1 MSTVCMTREDLV
13 KLVTRLV
20 VERLQKGPSIPI
32 GISNRH
38 IHLCRED
45 MDILFGKGSEL
56 TWKQDMKQPGQYA
69 CQETVII
76 RGPKGEFKKVR
87 VLGPLRPET
96 QVEISMTDSFT
107 LGVRPPIRESGDLKD
122 TPGIEII
129 GPAGSVKKDSGVII
143 ALRHIHMST
152 EDAKMFGVKDRDV
165 VSVVVGDDTR
175 RAILSNVTVRVSDK
189 YALEMHLDIDEGN
202 AVGARNNDPAYISKY

>member
-13 KLVTRLV
+13 KLVTQMV
-20 VERLQKGPSIPI
+20 VERLQSGPSIPI

-38 IHLCRED
+38 IHLSRAD

-69 CQETVII
+69 CEEVVTI
-76 RGPKGEFKKVR
+76 RGPKGEFNKVR

-96 QVEISMTDSFT
+96 QVEISKTDSFV
-107 LGVRPPIRESGDLKD
+107 LGVRAPIRESGDLKD

-129 GPAGSVKKDSGVII
+129 GPAGSVKKEQGVIV
-143 ALRHIHMST
+143 ALRHIHMHPK
-152 EDAKMFGVKDRDV
+152 DALVFGVKDRDV
-165 VSVVVGDDTR
+165 VNIRVGDDTR
-175 RAILSNVTVRVSDK
+175 RATLTNVLVRVSDK
-189 YALEMHLDIDEGN
+189 FALEMHIDIDEGN
-202 AVGARNNDPAYISKY
+202 AVGAQNNDPAYICK

>member
-20 VERLQKGPSIPI
+20 VERLQSGPSIPI

-38 IHLCRED
+38 IHLSRAD

-56 TWKQDMKQPGQYA
+56 TWKQDLKQPGQYA
-69 CQETVII
+69 CQETVIV

-96 QVEISMTDSFT
+96 QLEISKTDSFQ
-107 LGVRPPIRESGDLKD
+107 LGVSTPIRESGDLKG

-129 GPAGSVKKDSGVII
+129 GPAGSVKKDHGVIV

-152 EDAKMFGVKDRDV
+152 ADAKLFGVKDKDV
-165 VSVVVGDDTR
+165 VNVVVGNDTR
-175 RAILSNVTVRVSDK
+175 RATLTNVLVRVSDK
-189 YALEMHLDIDEGN
+189 YALEMHIDIDEGN
-202 AVGARNNDPAYISKY
+202 AVGAQNNDPAYISKY

>member
-20 VERLQKGPSIPI
+20 VERLQSGPSIPI

-38 IHLCRED
+38 IHLSRAD
-45 MDILFGKGSEL
+45 MDVLFGKGSEL
-56 TWKQDMKQPGQYA
+56 TWKQDLKQPGQYA
-69 CQETVII
+69 CQETVIV

-96 QVEISMTDSFT
+96 QLEISKTDSFT
-107 LGVRPPIRESGDLKD
+107 LGVSTPVRESGDLKN

-129 GPAGSVKKDSGVII
+129 GPAGSVKKDQGVIV

-152 EDAKMFGVKDRDV
+152 EDAKKFGVKDKDV
-165 VSVVVGDDTR
+165 VDVIVGNETR
-175 RAILSNVTVRVSDK
+175 KAILTNVLVRVSDK
-189 YALEMHLDIDEGN
+189 FVLEMHLDIDEGN
-202 AVGARNNDPAYISKY
+202 AVGAGNNDPAYIRKY

>member
-20 VERLQKGPSIPI
+20 VERLQSGPSIPI

-38 IHLCRED
+38 IHLSRAD
-45 MDILFGKGSEL
+45 MDVLFGKGSEL
-56 TWKQDMKQPGQYA
+56 TWKQDLKQPGQYA
-69 CQETVII
+69 CQETVIV

-96 QVEISMTDSFT
+96 QLEISKTDSFT
-107 LGVRPPIRESGDLKD
+107 LGVSTPVRESGDLKN

-129 GPAGSVKKDSGVII
+129 GPAGSVKKDQGVIV

-152 EDAKMFGVKDRDV
+152 EDAKKFGVKDKDV
-165 VSVVVGDDTR
+165 VDVVVGNETR
-175 RAILSNVTVRVSDK
+175 KAILTNVLVRVSDK
-189 YALEMHLDIDEGN
+189 FVLEMHLDIDEGN
-202 AVGARNNDPAYISKY
+202 AVGAGNNDPAYIRKY

>member
-20 VERLQKGPSIPI
+20 VERLQSRPSIPI

-38 IHLCRED
+38 IHLSRAD
-45 MDILFGKGSEL
+45 MDVLFGKGSEL
-56 TWKQDMKQPGQYA
+56 TWKQDLKHPGQYA
-69 CQETVII
+69 CQETVIV
-76 RGPKGEFKKVR
+76 RGPKGEFKKGR

-96 QVEISMTDSFT
+96 QLEISKTDSFT
-107 LGVRPPIRESGDLKD
+107 LGVSTPVRESGDLKD

-129 GPAGSVKKDSGVII
+129 GPAGSVKKDHGVIV

-152 EDAKMFGVKDRDV
+152 EDAKKFGVKDKDV
-165 VSVVVGDDTR
+165 VDVIVGNETR
-175 RAILSNVTVRVSDK
+175 KAILTNVLVRVSDK
-189 YALEMHLDIDEGN
+189 FVLEMHLDIDEGN
-202 AVGARNNDPAYISKY
+202 AVGAGNNDPAYIRKY

>member
-20 VERLQKGPSIPI
+20 VERLQSGPSIPI

-38 IHLCRED
+38 IHLSRAD
-45 MDILFGKGSEL
+45 MDVLFGKGSEL
-56 TWKQDMKQPGQYA
+56 TWKQDLKQPGQYA
-69 CQETVII
+69 CQETVIV

-96 QVEISMTDSFT
+96 QLEISKTDSFT
-107 LGVRPPIRESGDLKD
+107 LGVSTPVRESGDLKG

-129 GPAGSVKKDSGVII
+129 GPAGSVKKDQGVIV

-152 EDAKMFGVKDRDV
+152 EDAKKFGVKDKDV
-165 VSVVVGDDTR
+165 VDVIVGNETR
-175 RAILSNVTVRVSDK
+175 KAILTNVLVRVSDK
-189 YALEMHLDIDEGN
+189 FVLEMHLDIDEGN
-202 AVGARNNDPAYISKY
+202 AVGAGNNDPAYIRKY

>member
-107 LGVRPPIRESGDLKD
+107 LGVRAPIRESGDLKD

-129 GPAGSVKKDSGVII
+129 GPAGSVKKDAGVIV

-152 EDAKMFGVKDRDV
+152 EDAKVFGVKDKDV

-175 RAILSNVTVRVSDK
+175 RATLSNVMVRVSDK
-189 YALEMHLDIDEGN
+189 YALEMHIDIDEGN

>member
-20 VERLQKGPSIPI
+20 VERLQSGPSIPI

-38 IHLCRED
+38 IHLSRAD
-45 MDILFGKGSEL
+45 MDVLFGKGSEL
-56 TWKQDMKQPGQYA
+56 TWKQDLKQPGQYA
-69 CQETVII
+69 CQETVIV

-96 QVEISMTDSFT
+96 QLEISKTDSFT
-107 LGVRPPIRESGDLKD
+107 LGVSTPVRESGDLKD

-129 GPAGSVKKDSGVII
+129 GPAGSVKKDHGVIV

-152 EDAKMFGVKDRDV
+152 EDARKFGVKDKDV
-165 VSVVVGDDTR
+165 VDVIVGNDTR
-175 RAILSNVTVRVSDK
+175 RAILTNVLVRVSDK
-189 YALEMHLDIDEGN
+189 FKLEMHLDIDEGN
-202 AVGARNNDPAYISKY
+202 AVGAGNNDPAYIRKY

>member
-20 VERLQKGPSIPI
+20 VERLQSGPSIPI

-38 IHLCRED
+38 IHLSRAD
-45 MDILFGKGSEL
+45 MDVLFGKGSEL
-56 TWKQDMKQPGQYA
+56 TWKQDLKQPGQFA
-69 CQETVII
+69 CQETVIV

-96 QVEISMTDSFT
+96 QLEISKTDSFT
-107 LGVRPPIRESGDLKD
+107 LGVSTPVRESGDLKD

-129 GPAGSVKKDSGVII
+129 GPAGSVKKDHGVIV

-152 EDAKMFGVKDRDV
+152 EDAKKFGVKDKDV
-165 VSVVVGDDTR
+165 VDVIVGNETR
-175 RAILSNVTVRVSDK
+175 KAILTNVLVRVSDK
-189 YALEMHLDIDEGN
+189 FVLEMHLDNDEGN
-202 AVGARNNDPAYISKY
+202 AVGAGNNDPAYIRKY

>member
-189 YALEMHLDIDEGN
+189 FALEMHLDIDEGN

>member
-20 VERLQKGPSIPI
+20 VERLQSGPSIPI

-38 IHLCRED
+38 IHLSRAD
-45 MDILFGKGSEL
+45 MDVLFGKGSEL
-56 TWKQDMKQPGQYA
+56 TWKQDLKQPGQYA
-69 CQETVII
+69 CQETVIV

-96 QVEISMTDSFT
+96 QLEISKTDSFT
-107 LGVRPPIRESGDLKD
+107 LGVSTPVRESGDLKN

-129 GPAGSVKKDSGVII
+129 GTAGSVKKDYGVIV

-152 EDAKMFGVKDRDV
+152 EDAKKFGVKDKDV
-165 VSVVVGDDTR
+165 VDVIVGNETR
-175 RAILSNVTVRVSDK
+175 KAILTNVLVRVSDK
-189 YALEMHLDIDEGN
+189 FVLEMHLDIDEGN
-202 AVGARNNDPAYISKY
+202 AVGAGNNDPAYIRKY

>member
-20 VERLQKGPSIPI
+20 VERLQSGPSIPI

-38 IHLCRED
+38 IHLSRAD

-56 TWKQDMKQPGQYA
+56 TWKQDLKQPGQYA
-69 CQETVII
+69 CQETVIV

-96 QVEISMTDSFT
+96 QIEISKTDSFL
-107 LGVRPPIRESGDLKD
+107 LGVSTPIRGSGDLKG
-122 TPGIEII
+122 TPGIKII
-129 GPAGSVKKDSGVII
+129 RPAGSFKKDNGVIV

-152 EDAKMFGVKDRDV
+152 ADAKLFGVKDKDV
-165 VSVVVGDDTR
+165 VNVIVGDDTR
-175 RAILSNVTVRVSDK
+175 RATLTNVLVRVSDK
-189 YALEMHLDIDEGN
+189 YALEMHIDIDEGN
-202 AVGARNNDPAYISKY
+202 AVGAQNNDPAYISKY

>member
-1 MSTVCMTREDLV
+1 MSTVCMSREDLV

-20 VERLQKGPSIPI
+20 VERLQSGPSIPI

-38 IHLCRED
+38 IHLCRAD

-56 TWKQDMKQPGQYA
+56 TWKQDLKQPGQYA
-69 CQETVII
+69 CQETVIV

-87 VLGPLRPET
+87 VLEPLRPET
-96 QVEISMTDSFT
+96 QLEISKTDSFL
-107 LGVRPPIRESGDLKD
+107 LGVSTPIRESGDLKG

-129 GPAGSVKKDSGVII
+129 GPAGSVKKDNGVIV

-152 EDAKMFGVKDRDV
+152 ADAKLFGVKDKDV
-165 VSVVVGDDTR
+165 VNVVVGDDTR
-175 RAILSNVTVRVSDK
+175 RATLTNVLVRVSDK
-189 YALEMHLDIDEGN
+189 YALEMHIDIDEGN
-202 AVGARNNDPAYISKY
+202 AVGAQNNDPAYISKY

>member
-20 VERLQKGPSIPI
+20 VERLQSGPSIPI

-38 IHLCRED
+38 IHLSRAD
-45 MDILFGKGSEL
+45 MDVLFGKGSEL
-56 TWKQDMKQPGQYA
+56 TWKQDLKQPGQYA
-69 CQETVII
+69 CQETVIV

-96 QVEISMTDSFT
+96 QLEISKTDSFT
-107 LGVRPPIRESGDLKD
+107 LGVSTPVRESGDLKN

-129 GPAGSVKKDSGVII
+129 GPAGSVKKDHGVIV
-143 ALRHIHMST
+143 ALRHIHMSK
-152 EDAKMFGVKDRDV
+152 EDAKKFGVKDKDV
-165 VSVVVGDDTR
+165 VDVIVGNETR
-175 RAILSNVTVRVSDK
+175 KAILTNVLVRVSDK
-189 YALEMHLDIDEGN
+189 FVLEMHLDIDEGN
-202 AVGARNNDPAYISKY
+202 AVGAGNNDPAYIRKY